1 MAIQENWDNS
11 HFADYLL
18 YGLWPPV
25 KAWALLAGFDWHED
39 VDSEPELISF
49 HNEGEEGYKDEMRF
63 HEAEKRIYYK
73 KKENLRRLHNF
84 WHSDGL
90 YEDSQTPKYY
100 IDWALSKR
108 FRPDWLDWAIEN
120 KLYVPK
126 YDRVCLEDFETERYS
141 AVKADVDCEPS
152 SKPLNPRA
160 ENNYLRLIMQLA
172 VSNIKDFDPKKPYE
186 AAALIKA
193 NIDTELSEKTIAG
206 YITKAHELE
215 SKERG

>member
-73 KKENLRRLHNF
+73 KKKTFVGFIIFGIPMGYMKTVKH
-84 WHSDGL
+84 
-90 YEDSQTPKYY
+90 
-100 IDWALSKR
+100 LSII
-108 FRPDWLDWAIEN
+108 LIGH
-120 KLYVPK
+120 Y
-126 YDRVCLEDFETERYS
+126 
-141 AVKADVDCEPS
+141 
-152 SKPLNPRA
+152 LNVFAP
-160 ENNYLRLIMQLA
+160 I
-172 VSNIKDFDPKKPYE
+172 
-186 AAALIKA
+186 
-193 NIDTELSEKTIAG
+193 G
-206 YITKAHELE
+206 
-215 SKERG
+215 